1 MIRMTMRVGMER
13 KRKILIDTSSRAFQ
27 VLRISPMALSH
38 SFPAVLSTSH
48 LADLCSA
55 RQTFNKE
62 R

>member
-1 MIRMTMRVGMER
+1 MRVGMER

-27 VLRISPMALSH
+27 VLRIPPIALSPLLFRH
-38 SFPAVLSTSH
+38 LFTPY

-62 R
+62 G